1 MADTCGAACYMKDD
15 GAETDMTHT
24 RMAGADVVESA
35 AVALL
40 GVGSIS
46 HIQRRG
52 KASLTLLTTALVN
65 RVVLRTEGVVG
76 SSA

>member
-52 KASLTLLTTALVN
+52 MALP
-65 RVVLRTEGVVG
+65 L
-76 SSA
+76 

>member
-15 GAETDMTHT
+15 GAETDMTYT

-40 GVGSIS
+40 GVGSIQATS
-46 HIQRRG
+46 
-52 KASLTLLTTALVN
+52 N
-65 RVVLRTEGVVG
+65 EGG
-76 SSA
+76 WPDLSDSADHSVDE